1 MELDKLKTI
10 AVSGLEFIKRKQES
24 RTRLKEYRDRRS
36 LLGKTAQELS
46 VEDLKKEKQHVMIR
60 KTEDNSSMT
69 RIDLMVK
76 QLKGEPT
83 IIN

>member
-46 VEDLKKEKQHVMIR
+46 IEDLKKEKQHVMIR

>member
-36 LLGKTAQELS
+36 LLGKIAQELS

-60 KTEDNSSMT
+60 KTQDNSSMT